1 MCIILHHEKTT
12 LPIQDILGVN
22 FYIWGHSFFSLGQV
36 CVGKILNLYFRG
48 KFYFLGGNFQFPEI
62 LNLCFRGRILFW
74 GAFSVWGKFVYGKS

>member
-48 KFYFLGGNFQFPEI
+48 KFDFLGGNFQFREI
-62 LNLCFRGRILFW
+62 LNLCFRGELCF
-74 GAFSVWGKFVYGKS
+74 GVPFFSLGKFVHGKS